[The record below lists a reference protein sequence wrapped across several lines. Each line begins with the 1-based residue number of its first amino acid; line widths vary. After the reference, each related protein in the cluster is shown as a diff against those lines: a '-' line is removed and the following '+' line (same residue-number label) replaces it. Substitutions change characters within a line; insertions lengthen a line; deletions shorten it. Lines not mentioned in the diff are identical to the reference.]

1 MEQAATR
8 TAEEEKEEET
18 VEKERGRARSGKVLF
33 LLSFCVLLL
42 SVSIF
47 CNFCLHTLI
56 RVGLLDYTP
65 PPPPSPTAAASPL
78 TAHWTYTGTHRAEPE
93 RESERARGR
102 ESETATRRIIVLS
115 KGTCFPHRGNNITL
129 LFTLPTER
137 ERERSTT
144 TKKVSEREG
153 KKYMCNY
160 CNCGS

>member
-8 TAEEEKEEET
+8 TAEEEEET

-65 PPPPSPTAAASPL
+65 PPPSPTAAAATPL
-78 TAHWTYTGTHRAEPE
+78 TAHWTYTGTHRAEAE
-93 RESERARGR
+93 RE
-102 ESETATRRIIVLS
+102 
-115 KGTCFPHRGNNITL
+115 C
-129 LFTLPTER
+129 ER
-137 ERERSTT
+137 ERERDGDALDYCPVQRNVLSTSGQLYHT
-144 TKKVSEREG
+144 SLHTPHRERE
-153 KKYMCNY
+153 KYN
-160 CNCGS
+160 N